1 MTHKIKVQMF
11 GNFRM
16 DYNGAPFVAEKMHK
30 ESQFNRMMQALI
42 HYSDCGIAKDKL
54 EEIVIGERDIDEPHT
69 ALRVIVY
76 KTKQKLAQ
84 LGLPGKNLIYLEGG
98 IYYWTPDIEIE
109 EDAAEF
115 EKLYNE
121 ACALEKQMPQESES
135 AETVCDE
142 RIKEIE
148 DNMLELYVKAL
159 YLYKG
164 EFLVAYTGETWI
176 AQEARRYHTM
186 FEKIINEAAYILR
199 KRKQFKGLEKIG
211 VYAAKV
217 DPFNEWEELIMEAMV
232 ETRRYDEAEELYTD
246 VVDYYLREC
255 GIYPSSRLLEILE
268 KYSNQMNHAHEILEN
283 IQEGM
288 NEQEETERGGYFCS
302 YPVFKG
308 IYQASI
314 RIMKRT
320 RVPVYLMLCTL
331 EDEEGRQV
339 QSETKMNKYSRQLKK
354 CVGES
359 IRYSDIYTS
368 YGKVQ
373 FLIMLIG
380 IKREDCEIVKKRI
393 NRQFAK
399 KNPRAAEKCH
409 VNSIVYRILVLGYSP
424 NFRHFLHRQG
434 MYRSKYWSCFDAIA
448 QVRRK
453 KVAVLSYHDI
463 KWPKGLEFVYSP
475 FSIIALQ
482 GDVKYAQ
489 VEFGEDGN
497 PISIDMFEDGKI
509 CRRNYYDDRG
519 FVSSTVIYEN
529 GIEQYQDFLMENGIW
544 KIREYKNDGHVVVN
558 QTCPDYDVVPDAKS
572 GKAGEPVEMR
582 FTKAEYDSLEAVIE
596 EVFASYVNLT
606 RQNDNF
612 FVAMHPLH
620 IRVAEH
626 VLKGKRIIATFFE
639 NRFDFTQTSLAA
651 DFLEH
656 AENIITDSDYT
667 TKLIME
673 NLGAVNNKPVRLNIT
688 DIPPYDT
695 RMDFGISSQ
704 LRVQNILVPVD
715 GLTEDAFAR
724 IIKGLADY
732 LTINDLARVHFFTRD
747 ASWGHEDAIKN
758 DTVKLLDSMGYDS
771 RLVTGDGEAALGFG
785 GSGADAFAENELGD
799 IEKTVEQRFFVDVCV
814 DERDISKCIN
824 EQRVILDMRGTMD
837 VFVYVT
843 AISKGVP
850 RISLSADQFLVSGK
864 NGMVIDDFSDIGRS
878 LTYYLD
884 SFENWNQAL
893 VECYELGQKYTT
905 SVLLKKWRKVLNF
918 SE

>member
-1 MTHKIKVQMF
+1 MLYFIP
-11 GNFRM
+11 
-16 DYNGAPFVAEKMHK
+16 AW
-30 ESQFNRMMQALI
+30 
-42 HYSDCGIAKDKL
+42 
-54 EEIVIGERDIDEPHT
+54 
-69 ALRVIVY
+69 Y
-76 KTKQKLAQ
+76 KQ
-84 LGLPGKNLIYLEGG
+84 
-98 IYYWTPDIEIE
+98 
-109 EDAAEF
+109 
-115 EKLYNE
+115 
-121 ACALEKQMPQESES
+121 
-135 AETVCDE
+135 
-142 RIKEIE
+142 
-148 DNMLELYVKAL
+148 NMWCE
-159 YLYKG
+159 
-164 EFLVAYTGETWI
+164 
-176 AQEARRYHTM
+176 
-186 FEKIINEAAYILR
+186 
-199 KRKQFKGLEKIG
+199 
-211 VYAAKV
+211 
-217 DPFNEWEELIMEAMV
+217 
-232 ETRRYDEAEELYTD
+232 
-246 VVDYYLREC
+246 
-255 GIYPSSRLLEILE
+255 
-268 KYSNQMNHAHEILEN
+268 
-283 IQEGM
+283 
-288 NEQEETERGGYFCS
+288 NEQQWYMRRLKSEFDETI
-302 YPVFKG
+302 KQ
-308 IYQASI
+308 I
-314 RIMKRT
+314 
-320 RVPVYLMLCTL
+320 TL
-331 EDEEGRQV
+331 FHRNVDR
-339 QSETKMNKYSRQLKK
+339 
-354 CVGES
+354 
-359 IRYSDIYTS
+359 
-368 YGKVQ
+368 
-373 FLIMLIG
+373 
-380 IKREDCEIVKKRI
+380 
-393 NRQFAK
+393 
-399 KNPRAAEKCH
+399 P
-409 VNSIVYRILVLGYSP
+409 YRILALGYSP

-482 GDVKYAQ
+482 GDMKYAQ

-558 QTCPDYDVVPDAKS
+558 QTCPNYDVVPDAKN

-626 VLKGKRIIATFFE
+626 VLKGKRVIATFFE
-639 NRFDFTQTSLAA
+639 NRFDFTQTSQAA

-667 TKLIME
+667 TRLIMTSLSGNNDINSDLQAGSAQE
-673 NLGAVNNKPVRLNIT
+673 TGEIAADKISVNSEPVRLHIT

-758 DTVKLLDSMGYDS
+758 NTAELLDSMGYDS
-771 RLVTGDGEAALGFG
+771 RWVTGDGEVALGFG
-785 GSGADAFAENELGD
+785 GRGADTFAENEPED
-799 IEKTVEQRFFVDVCV
+799 IEKPVEQRFFVDVCV

-850 RISLSADQFLVSGK
+850 RISMSADQFLIPGK
-864 NGMVIDDFSDIGRS
+864 NGMIIDDFSDIGRC

>member
-1 MTHKIKVQMF
+1 MLYFIP
-11 GNFRM
+11 
-16 DYNGAPFVAEKMHK
+16 AW
-30 ESQFNRMMQALI
+30 
-42 HYSDCGIAKDKL
+42 
-54 EEIVIGERDIDEPHT
+54 
-69 ALRVIVY
+69 Y
-76 KTKQKLAQ
+76 KQ
-84 LGLPGKNLIYLEGG
+84 
-98 IYYWTPDIEIE
+98 
-109 EDAAEF
+109 
-115 EKLYNE
+115 
-121 ACALEKQMPQESES
+121 
-135 AETVCDE
+135 
-142 RIKEIE
+142 
-148 DNMLELYVKAL
+148 NMWCE
-159 YLYKG
+159 
-164 EFLVAYTGETWI
+164 
-176 AQEARRYHTM
+176 
-186 FEKIINEAAYILR
+186 
-199 KRKQFKGLEKIG
+199 
-211 VYAAKV
+211 
-217 DPFNEWEELIMEAMV
+217 
-232 ETRRYDEAEELYTD
+232 
-246 VVDYYLREC
+246 
-255 GIYPSSRLLEILE
+255 
-268 KYSNQMNHAHEILEN
+268 
-283 IQEGM
+283 
-288 NEQEETERGGYFCS
+288 NEQQWYKRRLKSEFDETI
-302 YPVFKG
+302 KQ
-308 IYQASI
+308 I
-314 RIMKRT
+314 
-320 RVPVYLMLCTL
+320 TL
-331 EDEEGRQV
+331 FHRNVDR
-339 QSETKMNKYSRQLKK
+339 
-354 CVGES
+354 
-359 IRYSDIYTS
+359 
-368 YGKVQ
+368 
-373 FLIMLIG
+373 
-380 IKREDCEIVKKRI
+380 
-393 NRQFAK
+393 
-399 KNPRAAEKCH
+399 P
-409 VNSIVYRILVLGYSP
+409 YRILVLGYSP

-497 PISIDMFEDGKI
+497 PISIDMFEEGKI

-519 FVSSTVIYEN
+519 FVSSTIIYEN

-544 KIREYKNDGHVVVN
+544 KIREYKNDGHVIVN
-558 QTCPDYDVVPDAKS
+558 QTCPDYDVVPDARN

-582 FTKAEYDSLEAVIE
+582 FTRAEYDSLEAIIE

-606 RQNDNF
+606 RQNDSF

-620 IRVAEH
+620 ISVAEH
-626 VLKGKRIIATFFE
+626 VLKGKRVIATFFE
-639 NRFDFTQTSLAA
+639 NRFDFAQISRAA
-651 DFLEH
+651 DFLEQ

-667 TKLIME
+667 TKLIMT
-673 NLGAVNNKPVRLNIT
+673 NLSGSYDINSDSQAGSAQETGEIAADKISVNNDPVRLHIT

-715 GLTEDAFAR
+715 GLTEDAFAW

-747 ASWGHEDAIKN
+747 ASWGREDAIKN
-758 DTVKLLDSMGYDS
+758 DTAELLDSMGYDS
-771 RLVTGDGEAALGFG
+771 RLVTGDGEAALGFDG
-785 GSGADAFAENELGD
+785 RGADDSAENEPED
-799 IEKTVEQRFFVDVCV
+799 IEKPVEQRFFVDVCV

-850 RISLSADQFLVSGK
+850 RISMSADQFLIPGK
-864 NGMVIDDFSDIGRS
+864 NGMVIDDFSDIGRC

>member
-1 MTHKIKVQMF
+1 MLYFIP
-11 GNFRM
+11 
-16 DYNGAPFVAEKMHK
+16 AW
-30 ESQFNRMMQALI
+30 
-42 HYSDCGIAKDKL
+42 
-54 EEIVIGERDIDEPHT
+54 
-69 ALRVIVY
+69 Y
-76 KTKQKLAQ
+76 KQ
-84 LGLPGKNLIYLEGG
+84 
-98 IYYWTPDIEIE
+98 
-109 EDAAEF
+109 
-115 EKLYNE
+115 
-121 ACALEKQMPQESES
+121 
-135 AETVCDE
+135 
-142 RIKEIE
+142 
-148 DNMLELYVKAL
+148 NMWCE
-159 YLYKG
+159 
-164 EFLVAYTGETWI
+164 
-176 AQEARRYHTM
+176 
-186 FEKIINEAAYILR
+186 
-199 KRKQFKGLEKIG
+199 
-211 VYAAKV
+211 
-217 DPFNEWEELIMEAMV
+217 
-232 ETRRYDEAEELYTD
+232 
-246 VVDYYLREC
+246 
-255 GIYPSSRLLEILE
+255 
-268 KYSNQMNHAHEILEN
+268 
-283 IQEGM
+283 
-288 NEQEETERGGYFCS
+288 NEQQWYKRRLKSEFDETI
-302 YPVFKG
+302 KQ
-308 IYQASI
+308 I
-314 RIMKRT
+314 
-320 RVPVYLMLCTL
+320 TL
-331 EDEEGRQV
+331 FHRNVDR
-339 QSETKMNKYSRQLKK
+339 
-354 CVGES
+354 
-359 IRYSDIYTS
+359 
-368 YGKVQ
+368 
-373 FLIMLIG
+373 
-380 IKREDCEIVKKRI
+380 
-393 NRQFAK
+393 
-399 KNPRAAEKCH
+399 P
-409 VNSIVYRILVLGYSP
+409 YRILSLGYSP

-497 PISIDMFEDGKI
+497 TISIDMFEDGKI

-529 GIEQYQDFLMENGIW
+529 GIKQYQDFLMENGIW

-558 QTCPDYDVVPDAKS
+558 QTCPNYDVVPDAKN
-572 GKAGEPVEMR
+572 GKAGEPVEMS

-626 VLKGKRIIATFFE
+626 VLKGKRVIATFFE
-639 NRFDFTQTSLAA
+639 NRFDFTQTSLVA

-667 TKLIME
+667 TRLIMT
-673 NLGAVNNKPVRLNIT
+673 NLSGNNDINSDLQAGSAQETGEIAADKISVNSEPVRLHIT

-758 DTVKLLDSMGYDS
+758 DTAELLDSMGYDS
-771 RLVTGDGEAALGFG
+771 RWVTGDGEATLGFG
-785 GSGADAFAENELGD
+785 GRGTDTFAENEPED
-799 IEKTVEQRFFVDVCV
+799 IEKPVEQRFFVDVCV

-850 RISLSADQFLVSGK
+850 RISMSADQFLIPGK
-864 NGMVIDDFSDIGRS
+864 NGMVIDDFSDIGRC

>member
-1 MTHKIKVQMF
+1 MWC
-11 GNFRM
+11 
-16 DYNGAPFVAEKMHK
+16 E
-30 ESQFNRMMQALI
+30 
-42 HYSDCGIAKDKL
+42 
-54 EEIVIGERDIDEPHT
+54 
-69 ALRVIVY
+69 
-76 KTKQKLAQ
+76 
-84 LGLPGKNLIYLEGG
+84 
-98 IYYWTPDIEIE
+98 
-109 EDAAEF
+109 
-115 EKLYNE
+115 
-121 ACALEKQMPQESES
+121 
-135 AETVCDE
+135 
-142 RIKEIE
+142 
-148 DNMLELYVKAL
+148 
-159 YLYKG
+159 
-164 EFLVAYTGETWI
+164 
-176 AQEARRYHTM
+176 
-186 FEKIINEAAYILR
+186 
-199 KRKQFKGLEKIG
+199 
-211 VYAAKV
+211 
-217 DPFNEWEELIMEAMV
+217 
-232 ETRRYDEAEELYTD
+232 
-246 VVDYYLREC
+246 
-255 GIYPSSRLLEILE
+255 
-268 KYSNQMNHAHEILEN
+268 
-283 IQEGM
+283 
-288 NEQEETERGGYFCS
+288 NEQQWYKRRLKSEFDETI
-302 YPVFKG
+302 KQ
-308 IYQASI
+308 I
-314 RIMKRT
+314 
-320 RVPVYLMLCTL
+320 TL
-331 EDEEGRQV
+331 FHRNVDR
-339 QSETKMNKYSRQLKK
+339 
-354 CVGES
+354 
-359 IRYSDIYTS
+359 
-368 YGKVQ
+368 
-373 FLIMLIG
+373 
-380 IKREDCEIVKKRI
+380 
-393 NRQFAK
+393 
-399 KNPRAAEKCH
+399 P
-409 VNSIVYRILVLGYSP
+409 YRILALGYSP

-482 GDVKYAQ
+482 GDIKYAQ

-558 QTCPDYDVVPDAKS
+558 QTCPNYDVVPDAKN
-572 GKAGEPVEMR
+572 GKAGEPIEMR
-582 FTKAEYDSLEAVIE
+582 FSKAEYDSLEAVIE

-626 VLKGKRIIATFFE
+626 VLKGKRVIATFFE

-667 TKLIME
+667 TKLIMT
-673 NLGAVNNKPVRLNIT
+673 NLSGSNDINSDLQAGSAQETGEIAADKISVNSEPVRLHIT

-715 GLTEDAFAR
+715 GLTEDAFAW
-724 IIKGLADY
+724 IIKELADY

-758 DTVKLLDSMGYDS
+758 NTAELLDSMGYDS
-771 RLVTGDGEAALGFG
+771 RWVTGDGEAALGFG
-785 GSGADAFAENELGD
+785 GRGADTFAENEPED
-799 IEKTVEQRFFVDVCV
+799 IEKPVEQRFFVDVCV

-850 RISLSADQFLVSGK
+850 RISMSADQFLIPGK
-864 NGMVIDDFSDIGRS
+864 NGMVIDDFSDIGRC

>member
-1 MTHKIKVQMF
+1 MLYFIP
-11 GNFRM
+11 
-16 DYNGAPFVAEKMHK
+16 AW
-30 ESQFNRMMQALI
+30 
-42 HYSDCGIAKDKL
+42 
-54 EEIVIGERDIDEPHT
+54 
-69 ALRVIVY
+69 Y
-76 KTKQKLAQ
+76 KQ
-84 LGLPGKNLIYLEGG
+84 
-98 IYYWTPDIEIE
+98 
-109 EDAAEF
+109 
-115 EKLYNE
+115 
-121 ACALEKQMPQESES
+121 
-135 AETVCDE
+135 
-142 RIKEIE
+142 
-148 DNMLELYVKAL
+148 NMWCE
-159 YLYKG
+159 
-164 EFLVAYTGETWI
+164 
-176 AQEARRYHTM
+176 
-186 FEKIINEAAYILR
+186 
-199 KRKQFKGLEKIG
+199 
-211 VYAAKV
+211 
-217 DPFNEWEELIMEAMV
+217 
-232 ETRRYDEAEELYTD
+232 
-246 VVDYYLREC
+246 
-255 GIYPSSRLLEILE
+255 
-268 KYSNQMNHAHEILEN
+268 
-283 IQEGM
+283 
-288 NEQEETERGGYFCS
+288 NEQQWYKRRLKSEFDETI
-302 YPVFKG
+302 KQ
-308 IYQASI
+308 I
-314 RIMKRT
+314 
-320 RVPVYLMLCTL
+320 TL
-331 EDEEGRQV
+331 FHRNVDR
-339 QSETKMNKYSRQLKK
+339 
-354 CVGES
+354 
-359 IRYSDIYTS
+359 
-368 YGKVQ
+368 
-373 FLIMLIG
+373 
-380 IKREDCEIVKKRI
+380 
-393 NRQFAK
+393 
-399 KNPRAAEKCH
+399 P
-409 VNSIVYRILVLGYSP
+409 YRILALGYSP

-482 GDVKYAQ
+482 GDIKYAQ

-558 QTCPDYDVVPDAKS
+558 QTCPNYDVVPDAKN

-582 FTKAEYDSLEAVIE
+582 FSKAEYDSLEAVIE

-606 RQNDNF
+606 RQNDSF

-626 VLKGKRIIATFFE
+626 VLKGKRVIATFFE
-639 NRFDFTQTSLAA
+639 NRFDFTQTSQAA

-667 TKLIME
+667 TKLIMT
-673 NLGAVNNKPVRLNIT
+673 NLSGSNDINSDSQAGSARETGEIAADKISVNSEPVRLHIT

-715 GLTEDAFAR
+715 GLTEDAFDR

-732 LTINDLARVHFFTRD
+732 LTINDLARVHFFTRN

-771 RLVTGDGEAALGFG
+771 RWVTGDGEAALGFG
-785 GSGADAFAENELGD
+785 GRGADTFAENEPED
-799 IEKTVEQRFFVDVCV
+799 IEKSVEQRFFVDVCV

-850 RISLSADQFLVSGK
+850 RISMSADQFLIPGK
-864 NGMVIDDFSDIGRS
+864 NGMIIDDFSDIGRC

>member
-1 MTHKIKVQMF
+1 MLYFIP
-11 GNFRM
+11 
-16 DYNGAPFVAEKMHK
+16 AW
-30 ESQFNRMMQALI
+30 
-42 HYSDCGIAKDKL
+42 
-54 EEIVIGERDIDEPHT
+54 
-69 ALRVIVY
+69 Y
-76 KTKQKLAQ
+76 KQ
-84 LGLPGKNLIYLEGG
+84 
-98 IYYWTPDIEIE
+98 
-109 EDAAEF
+109 
-115 EKLYNE
+115 
-121 ACALEKQMPQESES
+121 
-135 AETVCDE
+135 
-142 RIKEIE
+142 
-148 DNMLELYVKAL
+148 NMWCE
-159 YLYKG
+159 
-164 EFLVAYTGETWI
+164 
-176 AQEARRYHTM
+176 
-186 FEKIINEAAYILR
+186 
-199 KRKQFKGLEKIG
+199 
-211 VYAAKV
+211 
-217 DPFNEWEELIMEAMV
+217 
-232 ETRRYDEAEELYTD
+232 
-246 VVDYYLREC
+246 
-255 GIYPSSRLLEILE
+255 
-268 KYSNQMNHAHEILEN
+268 
-283 IQEGM
+283 
-288 NEQEETERGGYFCS
+288 NEQQWYKRRLKSEFDETI
-302 YPVFKG
+302 KQ
-308 IYQASI
+308 I
-314 RIMKRT
+314 
-320 RVPVYLMLCTL
+320 TL
-331 EDEEGRQV
+331 FHRNVDR
-339 QSETKMNKYSRQLKK
+339 
-354 CVGES
+354 
-359 IRYSDIYTS
+359 
-368 YGKVQ
+368 
-373 FLIMLIG
+373 
-380 IKREDCEIVKKRI
+380 
-393 NRQFAK
+393 
-399 KNPRAAEKCH
+399 P
-409 VNSIVYRILVLGYSP
+409 YRILALGYSP

-519 FVSSTVIYEN
+519 FVSSTIIYEN

-558 QTCPDYDVVPDAKS
+558 QTCPNYDVVPDAKN
-572 GKAGEPVEMR
+572 GKAGEPVEMS

-626 VLKGKRIIATFFE
+626 VLKGKRVIATFFE
-639 NRFDFTQTSLAA
+639 NRFDFTQISLVA

-667 TKLIME
+667 TKLIMK
-673 NLGAVNNKPVRLNIT
+673 NLSGSNDINSDLQAGSAQETGEIAADKISVNSEPVRLHIT

-715 GLTEDAFAR
+715 GLTEDAFAW
-724 IIKGLADY
+724 IIKELADY

-771 RLVTGDGEAALGFG
+771 RWVTGDGEAALGFG
-785 GSGADAFAENELGD
+785 GRGADTFAENELEN
-799 IEKTVEQRFFVDVCV
+799 IEKPVEQRFFVDVCV

-850 RISLSADQFLVSGK
+850 RISMSADQFLIPGK
-864 NGMVIDDFSDIGRS
+864 NGMVIDDFSDIGRC

>member
-1 MTHKIKVQMF
+1 MWC
-11 GNFRM
+11 
-16 DYNGAPFVAEKMHK
+16 E
-30 ESQFNRMMQALI
+30 
-42 HYSDCGIAKDKL
+42 
-54 EEIVIGERDIDEPHT
+54 
-69 ALRVIVY
+69 
-76 KTKQKLAQ
+76 
-84 LGLPGKNLIYLEGG
+84 
-98 IYYWTPDIEIE
+98 
-109 EDAAEF
+109 
-115 EKLYNE
+115 
-121 ACALEKQMPQESES
+121 
-135 AETVCDE
+135 
-142 RIKEIE
+142 
-148 DNMLELYVKAL
+148 
-159 YLYKG
+159 
-164 EFLVAYTGETWI
+164 
-176 AQEARRYHTM
+176 
-186 FEKIINEAAYILR
+186 
-199 KRKQFKGLEKIG
+199 
-211 VYAAKV
+211 
-217 DPFNEWEELIMEAMV
+217 
-232 ETRRYDEAEELYTD
+232 
-246 VVDYYLREC
+246 
-255 GIYPSSRLLEILE
+255 
-268 KYSNQMNHAHEILEN
+268 
-283 IQEGM
+283 
-288 NEQEETERGGYFCS
+288 NEQQWYKRRLKSEFDETI
-302 YPVFKG
+302 KQ
-308 IYQASI
+308 I
-314 RIMKRT
+314 
-320 RVPVYLMLCTL
+320 TL
-331 EDEEGRQV
+331 FHRNVDR
-339 QSETKMNKYSRQLKK
+339 
-354 CVGES
+354 
-359 IRYSDIYTS
+359 
-368 YGKVQ
+368 
-373 FLIMLIG
+373 
-380 IKREDCEIVKKRI
+380 
-393 NRQFAK
+393 
-399 KNPRAAEKCH
+399 P
-409 VNSIVYRILVLGYSP
+409 YRILVLGYSP

-482 GDVKYAQ
+482 GDMKYAQ

-519 FVSSTVIYEN
+519 FVSSTIIYEN

-558 QTCPDYDVVPDAKS
+558 QTCPDYDVVPDAKT

-626 VLKGKRIIATFFE
+626 VLKGKRVIATFFE
-639 NRFDFTQTSLAA
+639 NRFDFTQTSQAA

-667 TKLIME
+667 TKLIMT
-673 NLGAVNNKPVRLNIT
+673 NLSGNNDINSDLQAGSAQETGEITADKISVNSEPVRLHIT

-715 GLTEDAFAR
+715 GLTEDAFAW
-724 IIKGLADY
+724 IIKELADY

-747 ASWGHEDAIKN
+747 ASWGREDAIKN
-758 DTVKLLDSMGYDS
+758 DTAELLDSMGYDS
-771 RLVTGDGEAALGFG
+771 RWVTGDGEAAYGFG
-785 GSGADAFAENELGD
+785 GSGTDAFAENELGD
-799 IEKTVEQRFFVDVCV
+799 IEKPVEQRFFVDVCV

-850 RISLSADQFLVSGK
+850 RISLSADQFLIPSK

-905 SVLLKKWRKVLNF
+905 SVLLEKWRKVLNF

>member
-1 MTHKIKVQMF
+1 MWC
-11 GNFRM
+11 
-16 DYNGAPFVAEKMHK
+16 E
-30 ESQFNRMMQALI
+30 
-42 HYSDCGIAKDKL
+42 
-54 EEIVIGERDIDEPHT
+54 
-69 ALRVIVY
+69 
-76 KTKQKLAQ
+76 
-84 LGLPGKNLIYLEGG
+84 
-98 IYYWTPDIEIE
+98 
-109 EDAAEF
+109 
-115 EKLYNE
+115 
-121 ACALEKQMPQESES
+121 
-135 AETVCDE
+135 
-142 RIKEIE
+142 
-148 DNMLELYVKAL
+148 
-159 YLYKG
+159 
-164 EFLVAYTGETWI
+164 
-176 AQEARRYHTM
+176 
-186 FEKIINEAAYILR
+186 
-199 KRKQFKGLEKIG
+199 
-211 VYAAKV
+211 
-217 DPFNEWEELIMEAMV
+217 
-232 ETRRYDEAEELYTD
+232 
-246 VVDYYLREC
+246 
-255 GIYPSSRLLEILE
+255 
-268 KYSNQMNHAHEILEN
+268 
-283 IQEGM
+283 
-288 NEQEETERGGYFCS
+288 NEQQWYKRRLKSEFDETI
-302 YPVFKG
+302 KQ
-308 IYQASI
+308 I
-314 RIMKRT
+314 
-320 RVPVYLMLCTL
+320 TL
-331 EDEEGRQV
+331 FHRNVDR
-339 QSETKMNKYSRQLKK
+339 
-354 CVGES
+354 
-359 IRYSDIYTS
+359 
-368 YGKVQ
+368 
-373 FLIMLIG
+373 
-380 IKREDCEIVKKRI
+380 
-393 NRQFAK
+393 
-399 KNPRAAEKCH
+399 P
-409 VNSIVYRILVLGYSP
+409 YRILVLGYSP

-482 GDVKYAQ
+482 GDMKYAQ

-519 FVSSTVIYEN
+519 FVSSTIIYEN

-558 QTCPDYDVVPDAKS
+558 QTCPDYDVVPDAKN

-626 VLKGKRIIATFFE
+626 VLKGKRVIATFFE
-639 NRFDFTQTSLAA
+639 NRFDFTQTSQAA

-667 TKLIME
+667 TKLIMT
-673 NLGAVNNKPVRLNIT
+673 NLSGNNDINSDLQAGSAQETGEITADKISVNSEPVRLHIT

-715 GLTEDAFAR
+715 GLTEDAFAW
-724 IIKGLADY
+724 IIKELADY

-747 ASWGHEDAIKN
+747 ASWGREDAIKN
-758 DTVKLLDSMGYDS
+758 DTAELLDSMGYDS
-771 RLVTGDGEAALGFG
+771 RWVTGDGEAAYGFG
-785 GSGADAFAENELGD
+785 GSGTDAFAENELGD
-799 IEKTVEQRFFVDVCV
+799 IEKPVEQRFFVDVCV

-850 RISLSADQFLVSGK
+850 RISLSADQFLIPSK
-864 NGMVIDDFSDIGRS
+864 NGMIIDDFSDIGRS

-905 SVLLKKWRKVLNF
+905 SVLLEKWRKVLNF